1 MSYNP
6 YGYMSMG
13 QYQPVQ
19 PAPVQRSVIP
29 QPMQQMTAPQGF
41 AMRPV
46 TSREEAVVAQIPF
59 DGSTSWF
66 YDTACDKVYSK
77 TYDFNTGSAP
87 VMTWMREQPTPAM
100 RYATLEDLYKL
111 RDELMN
117 GKAVNIDETV

>member
-1 MSYNP
+1 MNYNP
-6 YGYMSMG
+6 YGYMGMG

-19 PAPVQRSVIP
+19 PAPMQRPVMP
-29 QPMQQMTAPQGF
+29 QPMQQMAPQQGF

-46 TSREEAVVAQIPF
+46 TSREAVVVAEIPF

-66 YDTACDKVYSK
+66 YDTASDKVYSK

-87 VMTWMREQPTPAM
+87 VITWIREQPAPVV
-100 RYATLEDLYKL
+100 RFATVEDLQKL

-117 GKAVNIDETV
+117 AKAVSVNETV

>member
-1 MSYNP
+1 MNYTPYSP
-6 YGYMSMG
+6 YGYNA
-13 QYQPVQ
+13 YQQPH
-19 PAPVQRSVIP
+19 PAPRPVPMTP
-29 QPMQQMTAPQGF
+29 QQGF

-46 TSREEAVVAQIPF
+46 TSREEVVVAQIPF

-87 VMTWMREQPTPAM
+87 VITWQREQTAPVV
-100 RYATLEDLYKL
+100 RYATLEDLQKL

-117 GKAVNIDETV
+117 GKPVIASETV

>member
-6 YGYMSMG
+6 YGYMGMG
-13 QYQPVQ
+13 Q
-19 PAPVQRSVIP
+19 APVQRNVIP
-29 QPMQQMTAPQGF
+29 QPMQQMTAPQVF
-41 AMRPV
+41 SMRPV

-66 YDTACDKVYSK
+66 YDTASDKVYSK

-87 VMTWMREQPTPAM
+87 VMTWMREQPSPAM

-117 GKAVNIDETV
+117 GKPVNVDETV